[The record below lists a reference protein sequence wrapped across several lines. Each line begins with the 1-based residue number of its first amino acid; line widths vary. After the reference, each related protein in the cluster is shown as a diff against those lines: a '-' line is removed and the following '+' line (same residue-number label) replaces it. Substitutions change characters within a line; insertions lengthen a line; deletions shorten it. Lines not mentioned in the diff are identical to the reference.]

1 MHHPADRTDAAYV
14 HDVPYPAHFHRETM
28 PAWLCATLTA
38 MGLKSPDLTRPYTY
52 LDLGCGSGLNTLIA
66 AATNPLG
73 QFLGIDIHP
82 GAIAQARARAQA
94 LGMHN
99 LRYECL
105 DFAAATQSPAALP
118 ACDFMVCHGVYSWI
132 APPQRQALRQL
143 VQQRLKPGGVFY
155 LAYMSQPGSS
165 AMAATQKLLHLAT
178 QPLPGSSADQ
188 ARAGVAWLQHLTQ
201 QGLGHFVEQPR
212 LVQEIDRLAALDADY
227 LAHELL
233 NPHWDSLHVADVMA
247 DLDAVDCRYAASAT
261 PLENLDAVSLPGQS
275 LPAFQALQR
284 QGASPALLETFKD
297 VARNQNQ
304 RRDLYLRQHPAGL
317 ALPSEE
323 HRQALLRQR
332 IGLLP
337 AAPQKLPPT
346 QGELVL
352 DTRIGPV
359 HLPVAQVA
367 PLITAL
373 RHGAASYAELAR
385 LPAYAHQPGLI
396 SQLLQVLAWAGW
408 LHVLLPAGTGP
419 VATAL
424 APLNTYLR
432 MVTVGQPPTAL
443 QALEAIGSAV
453 PA

>member
-1 MHHPADRTDAAYV
+1 MHHPTDRTDAAYV

-38 MGLKSPDLTRPYTY
+38 MGLKSPDLTHPYTY

-66 AATNPLG
+66 AATNPQG
-73 QFLGIDIHP
+73 QFIGIDLHP
-82 GAIAQARARAQA
+82 AAIAQARARAQA
-94 LGMHN
+94 LGVHN

-105 DFAAATQSPAALP
+105 DFATAAQSPAALP

-143 VQQRLKPGGVFY
+143 VQQRLLPGGVLY

-178 QPLPGSSADQ
+178 QHLAGSSAGK
-188 ARAGVAWLQHLTQ
+188 ARAGVAWLQQLTQ
-201 QGLGHFVEQPR
+201 QGLGHFGEQPR
-212 LVQEIDRLAALDADY
+212 LVQEIDRLATLEADY

-247 DLDAVDCRYAASAT
+247 DLEAVDCRYAASAT
-261 PLENLDAVSLPGQS
+261 PIENLHAVSLPGQS
-275 LPAFQALQR
+275 LAAFQALQR
-284 QGASPALLETFKD
+284 QGSSPALLETFKD

-304 RRDLYLRQHPAGL
+304 RRDLYLRQHPTGL
-317 ALPSEE
+317 SLRSGE

-337 AAPQKLPPT
+337 AAPREFPST
-346 QGELVL
+346 QSALVL

-359 HLPVAQVA
+359 NLPLAQVA

-408 LHVLLPAGTGP
+408 VHVLLPTGTWP
-419 VATAL
+419 VPAAL
-424 APLNTYLR
+424 ASLNAYLR
-432 MVTVGQPPTAL
+432 TVPVGQPPTRL
-443 QALEAIGSAV
+443 QALEGSAV
-453 PA
+453 PV